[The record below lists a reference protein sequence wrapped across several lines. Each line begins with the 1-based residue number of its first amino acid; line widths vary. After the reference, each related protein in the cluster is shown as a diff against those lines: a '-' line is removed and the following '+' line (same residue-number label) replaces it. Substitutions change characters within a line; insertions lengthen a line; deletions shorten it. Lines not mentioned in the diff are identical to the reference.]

1 VNVQEYIESGIIE
14 SYVMG
19 LASEPER
26 AEFERLCT
34 LHPELLAARKKFEER
49 LEGYASENA
58 VIPPPEVK
66 VKVLEA
72 IGRPAS
78 RAETSSTPKIVT
90 MQNEKEQPRE
100 KEQPEKG
107 TAGTPFMLRLVAA
120 ASIILFL
127 ATGYLYYQTK
137 QENKDLADTNDRL
150 KTSLD
155 TTKKVLEGLAQ
166 DDSREK
172 DVVGNPNVTVVN
184 MVGTTVAPKSSA
196 NVYWDSTSSN
206 VYLVVKNMPKLPND
220 KQYQLWAL
228 IDNKPKDLGVFDA
241 TDSKVILQM
250 KNTQKAQA
258 FAITIQQKG
267 GSPSPDLQ
275 KLQSMGKTSLSQ

>member
-26 AEFERLCT
+26 AEFERLCAE
-34 LHPELLAARKKFEER
+34 HPELLAARKKFEER

-58 VIPPPEVK
+58 VSPPPEVK

-72 IGRPAS
+72 IGKPDS
-78 RAETSSTPKIVT
+78 RAEIASIPPTIVT
-90 MQNEKEQPRE
+90 MRNDKEEPRE
-100 KEQPEKG
+100 KA
-107 TAGTPFMLRLVAA
+107 TAGTPFILRLLAA
-120 ASIILFL
+120 ASIVLFL
-127 ATGYLYYQTK
+127 AMGYLYYQTK
-137 QENKDLADTNDRL
+137 QENKDLTDTNDRL

-155 TTKKVLEGLAQ
+155 TTKNVLDRIVKEQA
-166 DDSREK
+166 
-172 DVVGNPNVTVVN
+172 DVVSNPNVTVVN

-196 NVYWDSTSSN
+196 NIYWDSASSN
-206 VYLVVKNMPKLPND
+206 VYLVVKNMPKLTSD

-275 KLQSMGKTSLSQ
+275 KLQSMGKTLQNQ

>member
-1 VNVQEYIESGIIE
+1 
-14 SYVMG
+14 
-19 LASEPER
+19 
-26 AEFERLCT
+26 
-34 LHPELLAARKKFEER
+34 
-49 LEGYASENA
+49 
-58 VIPPPEVK
+58 
-66 VKVLEA
+66 
-72 IGRPAS
+72 
-78 RAETSSTPKIVT
+78 
-90 MQNEKEQPRE
+90 
-100 KEQPEKG
+100 
-107 TAGTPFMLRLVAA
+107 MLRLVAA

-137 QENKDLADTNDRL
+137 QENKDLTDTNDRL

-155 TTKKVLEGLAQ
+155 TTKNVLDRIVKEQA
-166 DDSREK
+166 
-172 DVVGNPNVTVVN
+172 DVVSNPNVTVVN

-196 NVYWDSTSSN
+196 NVYWDSASSN

-275 KLQSMGKTSLSQ
+275 KLQSMGKTSQAQ

>member
-72 IGRPAS
+72 IGKPAS
-78 RAETSSTPKIVT
+78 RAETSSIPPKIVT
-90 MQNEKEQPRE
+90 MSNEKG
-100 KEQPEKG
+100 K
-107 TAGTPFMLRLVAA
+107 AGTPFMPRLVAA

-137 QENKDLADTNDRL
+137 QENKDLADRNDRL
-150 KTSLD
+150 NVSLD
-155 TTKKVLEGLAQ
+155 TTRNILNRIIDETKVVS
-166 DDSREK
+166 D
-172 DVVGNPNVTVVN
+172 PNTMVVN

-196 NVYWDSTSSN
+196 NIYWDSASSN

-228 IDNKPKDLGVFDA
+228 IDKEKVDLGVFDA
-241 TDSKVILQM
+241 TDDKVILKM
-250 KNTQKAQA
+250 KNTKKAQA
-258 FAITIQQKG
+258 FAITIEKKG
-267 GSPSPDLQ
+267 GSSSPTLDS
-275 KLQSMGKTSLSQ
+275 LQSVGKTMQSQ

>member
-26 AEFERLCT
+26 AEFERLCA
-34 LHPELLAARKKFEER
+34 LNPELLAARRKFEER

-78 RAETSSTPKIVT
+78 RSETLSIPPKNVT
-90 MQNEKEQPRE
+90 MSN
-100 KEQPEKG
+100 EKG
-107 TAGTPFMLRLVAA
+107 TAGMPFMLRLVAA

-155 TTKKVLEGLAQ
+155 TTKNVL
-166 DDSREK
+166 DRIVREQA
-172 DVVGNPNVTVVN
+172 DVVSNPNVTVVN

-196 NVYWDSTSSN
+196 NIYWDSASSN
-206 VYLVVKNMPKLPND
+206 VYLVVKNMPKLPDD

-228 IDNKPKDLGVFDA
+228 IDSKPKDLGVFDA
-241 TDSKVILQM
+241 TDSKVILKM

-275 KLQSMGKTSLSQ
+275 KLQSMGKTLQAQ

>member
-34 LHPELLAARKKFEER
+34 LNPELLAARKKFEER
-49 LEGYASENA
+49 LEGYASEHA

-72 IGRPAS
+72 IGKPDS
-78 RAETSSTPKIVT
+78 RAETSSIPPKIVT
-90 MQNEKEQPRE
+90 MHHEKEQPEKEQPR
-100 KEQPEKG
+100 EKG
-107 TAGTPFMLRLVAA
+107 TAGTPFIPRLVAA
-120 ASIILFL
+120 ASIVLFL
-127 ATGYLYYQTK
+127 AMGYLYYQTK
-137 QENKDLADTNDRL
+137 QENKDLTDTNDRL

-155 TTKKVLEGLAQ
+155 TTKNVLDRIVKEQ
-166 DDSREK
+166 V
-172 DVVGNPNVTVVN
+172 DVVSNPNVTVVN
-184 MVGTTVAPKSSA
+184 MVGTTVPKSSA
-196 NVYWDSTSSN
+196 NVYWDSASSN

-228 IDNKPKDLGVFDA
+228 IDSKPKDLGVFDA

-275 KLQSMGKTSLSQ
+275 KLQSMGKTLQSQ